1 MAKITPRKRDKLM
14 RSGLNKITAR
24 HARTAP
30 LAEIRTT
37 ERCFAYFEAKRR
49 LASLVSVGLNFRF

>member
-1 MAKITPRKRDKLM
+1 M

>member
-14 RSGLNKITAR
+14 RRGLNKITAR

-37 ERCFAYFEAKRR
+37 ERCFACFEARRR
-49 LASLVSVGLNFRF
+49 LDARLAVGLTFSF